1 MKTRKTRS
9 RMLEYLHKRYIGN
22 DPERLA
28 SLEVERVNADIAQ
41 AIYDLRTKAGL
52 TQRELAKLVGT
63 TASVICQLE
72 DSDYQGHSLSMLQR
86 IAAALN
92 CRVDVRIRPL
102 FRRKVM
108 DPASWTQSVPRR
120 TG

>member
-1 MKTRKTRS
+1 MKTKKKRS
-9 RMLEYLHKRYIGN
+9 RTMQYLYNRYIGS
-22 DPERLA
+22 DPARLA
-28 SLEVERVNADIAQ
+28 SLEEARVNADIAQ

-86 IAAALN
+86 IAAALDR
-92 CRVDVRIRPL
+92 RVEVKLVRLQGPRA
-102 FRRKVM
+102 KV
-108 DPASWTQSVPRR
+108 VR
-120 TG
+120 

>member
-1 MKTRKTRS
+1 MATRKSKFDT
-9 RMLEYLHKRYIGN
+9 MKYLHDRYIGN

-28 SLEVERVNADIAQ
+28 QLERERLNLDIAQ

-52 TQRELAKLVGT
+52 TQRELAKMVGT

-86 IAAALN
+86 IASALGRRVEVKLVPIRTNFAAHS
-92 CRVDVRIRPL
+92 
-102 FRRKVM
+102 K
-108 DPASWTQSVPRR
+108 
-120 TG
+120 

>member
-1 MKTRKTRS
+1 MTARKPQSKTLK
-9 RMLEYLHKRYIGN
+9 YLYDRYIGP
-22 DPERLA
+22 DPKARARL
-28 SLEVERVNADIAQ
+28 EQERVNMDIAQ

-52 TQRELAKLVGT
+52 TQRELAKMVGT
-63 TASVICQLE
+63 SASVICQLE

-108 DPASWTQSVPRR
+108 DPAS
-120 TG
+120 

>member
-1 MKTRKTRS
+1 MKTKKTRS
-9 RMLEYLHKRYIGN
+9 QTMEYLHKRYIGS
-22 DPERLA
+22 DPERIA
-28 SLEVERVNADIAQ
+28 SLEEARVNADIAQ
-41 AIYDLRTKAGL
+41 TIHDLRTKVGL

-92 CRVDVRIRPL
+92 RRVEVRLIAIRP
-102 FRRKVM
+102 RGR
-108 DPASWTQSVPRR
+108 ATS
-120 TG
+120 

>member
-1 MKTRKTRS
+1 MKTKKKTLS
-9 RMLEYLHKRYIGN
+9 TMEYLHKRYIGS
-22 DPERLA
+22 DPKRLA
-28 SLEVERVNADIAQ
+28 SLEQERVNMDIAQ

-52 TQRELAKLVGT
+52 TQRELAKMVGT

-92 CRVDVRIRPL
+92 RRVEVRLVPL
-102 FRRKVM
+102 RSPVAR
-108 DPASWTQSVPRR
+108 ATR
-120 TG
+120 